1 MIAEREDI
9 SSNSMKKKPQTIYSI
24 ATKIGGPGLGIVSY
38 NTVKALLNAGYLKK
52 AVCYGNKSD
61 IDRGKVLALPGN
73 PAKLLFFLP
82 RNYYRPLRK
91 GFLDY
96 LTSKL
101 ILKKGCDVFQ
111 GWSSQALRSIKA
123 AKKIG
128 ATAIVD
134 SGSNHRFFR
143 EEVLNEEY
151 RRFGIEIRKDPEYV
165 RRAVLEELD
174 LADHIFVVTDF
185 AKETYVRA
193 GIDGRKVSVLGRG
206 ADLARFSPGE
216 KKDNVFRVLFAGR
229 IGIRKGVQYL
239 LEAWKG
245 LDLKDAEL
253 ILMGNIDDN
262 FKPVISRYA
271 DLENV
276 VFTGFLR
283 NPEEMFR
290 KSSVFVFP
298 SLEEGGAKV
307 TYEAMASSLPLIA
320 TENSGSVMRDGIDGF
335 LVPIRDSESIRRKI
349 VYFYKNQDEAR
360 AMGANALE
368 NVRQH
373 TWQHYRE
380 NVVKAYR
387 EIFGI

>member
-1 MIAEREDI
+1 MT
-9 SSNSMKKKPQTIYSI
+9 KCPQTIYSI

-38 NTVKALLNAGYLKK
+38 NTAKALLDAGYLKK

-61 IDRGKVLALPGN
+61 IDRGKVLSLPGN

-96 LTSKL
+96 VTSKL

-111 GWSSQALRSIKA
+111 GWNSQALRSIKA

-128 ATAIVD
+128 AAAIVD

-143 EEVLNEEY
+143 EELLEEEY
-151 RRFGIEIRKDPEYV
+151 RRFGLEISRDPEYA
-165 RRAVLEELD
+165 RRSVLEELD

-193 GIDGRKVSVLGRG
+193 GIDAGKISVLGRG
-206 ADLARFSPGE
+206 ADLARFSPGAE
-216 KKDNVFRVLFAGR
+216 KDNVFRVLFAGR

-239 LEAWKG
+239 LDAWKG
-245 LDLKDAEL
+245 LDLKNAEL
-253 ILMGNIDDN
+253 VLMGSVDHN
-262 FKPVISRYA
+262 FRNMVSHYS
-271 DLENV
+271 DLGNV
-276 VFTGFLR
+276 VFTGFLK
-283 NPEEMFR
+283 NPEA
-290 KSSVFVFP
+290 VFKKASIFAFP

-307 TYEAMASSLPLIA
+307 TYEAMASGLPLIA

-335 LVPIRDSESIRRKI
+335 LVPIRDSRALGEKIR
-349 VYFYKNQDEAR
+349 YFYENR
-360 AMGANALE
+360 AEIKRMGINAAE
-368 NVRQH
+368 QVKQY
-373 TWQHYRE
+373 TWQRYQGRLIDTYRRLF
-380 NVVKAYR
+380 AL
-387 EIFGI
+387 

>member
-1 MIAEREDI
+1 
-9 SSNSMKKKPQTIYSI
+9 
-24 ATKIGGPGLGIVSY
+24 
-38 NTVKALLNAGYLKK
+38 
-52 AVCYGNKSD
+52 
-61 IDRGKVLALPGN
+61 
-73 PAKLLFFLP
+73 
-82 RNYYRPLRK
+82 LRK

-245 LDLKDAEL
+245 LTKNAEL
-253 ILMGNIDDN
+253 VLLGNVDPN
-262 FKPVISRYA
+262 FMPVAARYS
-271 DLENV
+271 DLGNV
-276 VFTGFLR
+276 VFGGFLR

-307 TYEAMASSLPLIA
+307 TYEAMASGLPLIA

-335 LVPIRDSESIRRKI
+335 S
-349 VYFYKNQDEAR
+349 
-360 AMGANALE
+360 
-368 NVRQH
+368 
-373 TWQHYRE
+373 
-380 NVVKAYR
+380 
-387 EIFGI
+387 

>member
-1 MIAEREDI
+1 V
-9 SSNSMKKKPQTIYSI
+9 KVIYSI
-24 ATKIGGPGLGIVSY
+24 ATRIGGPGLGIVSY
-38 NTVKALLNAGYLKK
+38 NTVKALLHAGYLKK

-61 IDRGKVLALPGN
+61 IDRDKVLALPGN

-96 LTSKL
+96 VTSKL

-128 ATAIVD
+128 AAAIVD

-143 EEVLNEEY
+143 EELLNEEY
-151 RRFGIEIRKDPEYV
+151 RRFGLEISKDPEYV
-165 RRAVLEELD
+165 RRSVLEELD

-185 AKETYVRA
+185 AKETYERA
-193 GIDGRKVSVLGRG
+193 GIDGRKICVLGRG
-206 ADLARFSPGE
+206 ADLARFSPGDE
-216 KKDNVFRVLFAGR
+216 KDNVFRVLFAGR

-245 LDLKDAEL
+245 LDLKNAEL
-253 ILMGNIDDN
+253 VLLGSVDHN
-262 FKPVISRYA
+262 FRSVVSQYS
-271 DLENV
+271 DLRNV
-276 VFTGFLR
+276 VFTGFLK
-283 NPEEMFR
+283 NPEAVYKKASIFA
-290 KSSVFVFP
+290 FP

-307 TYEAMASSLPLIA
+307 TYEAMASGLPLIA

-335 LVPIRDSESIRRKI
+335 LVPIRDSKALGEKILYFYEQREEIRR
-349 VYFYKNQDEAR
+349 
-360 AMGANALE
+360 MGANADEQVKQYSWERYQERLID
-368 NVRQH
+368 
-373 TWQHYRE
+373 TYRSLF
-380 NVVKAYR
+380 AL
-387 EIFGI
+387 

>member
-1 MIAEREDI
+1 
-9 SSNSMKKKPQTIYSI
+9 MKVIYSI
-24 ATKIGGPGLGIVSY
+24 ATRIGGPGLGIVSY
-38 NTVKALLNAGYLKK
+38 NTVKALLHAGYLKK

-61 IDRGKVLALPGN
+61 IDRDKVLALPGN

-96 LTSKL
+96 VTSKL

-128 ATAIVD
+128 AAAIVD

-143 EEVLNEEY
+143 EELLIEEY
-151 RRFGIEIRKDPEYV
+151 RRFGLEISKDPEYV
-165 RRAVLEELD
+165 RRSVLEELD

-185 AKETYVRA
+185 AKETYERA
-193 GIDGRKVSVLGRG
+193 GIDGRKICVLGRG
-206 ADLARFSPGE
+206 ADLARFSPGDE
-216 KKDNVFRVLFAGR
+216 KDNVFRVLFAGR

-245 LDLKDAEL
+245 LDLKNAEL
-253 ILMGNIDDN
+253 VLLGSVDHN
-262 FKPVISRYA
+262 FRSVVSQYS
-271 DLENV
+271 DLRNV
-276 VFTGFLR
+276 VFTGFLK
-283 NPEEMFR
+283 NPEAAYKKASIFA
-290 KSSVFVFP
+290 FP

-307 TYEAMASSLPLIA
+307 TYEAMSSGLPLIA

-335 LVPIRDSESIRRKI
+335 LVPIRDSKALGEKILYFYEQREEIRR
-349 VYFYKNQDEAR
+349 
-360 AMGANALE
+360 MGANAVEQVKQYSWERYQERLID
-368 NVRQH
+368 
-373 TWQHYRE
+373 TYRSLF
-380 NVVKAYR
+380 AL
-387 EIFGI
+387 

>member
-1 MIAEREDI
+1 
-9 SSNSMKKKPQTIYSI
+9 MKVIYSI
-24 ATKIGGPGLGIVSY
+24 ATRIGGPGLGIVSY
-38 NTVKALLNAGYLKK
+38 NTVKALLHAGYLKK

-61 IDRGKVLALPGN
+61 IDRDKVLALPGN

-96 LTSKL
+96 VTSKL

-128 ATAIVD
+128 AAAIVD

-143 EEVLNEEY
+143 EELLIEEY
-151 RRFGIEIRKDPEYV
+151 RRFGLEISKDPEYV
-165 RRAVLEELD
+165 RRSVLEELD

-185 AKETYVRA
+185 AKETYERA
-193 GIDGRKVSVLGRG
+193 GIDGRKICVLGRG
-206 ADLARFSPGE
+206 ADLARFSPGDE
-216 KKDNVFRVLFAGR
+216 KDNVFRVLFAGR

-245 LDLKDAEL
+245 LDLKNAEL
-253 ILMGNIDDN
+253 VLLGSVDQN
-262 FKPVISRYA
+262 FRSVVSHYS
-271 DLENV
+271 DLKNV
-276 VFTGFLR
+276 VFTGFLK
-283 NPEEMFR
+283 NPEAVYKKASIFA
-290 KSSVFVFP
+290 FP

-307 TYEAMASSLPLIA
+307 TYEAMSSGLPLIA

-335 LVPIRDSESIRRKI
+335 LVPIRDSKALGEKILYFYEQREEIRR
-349 VYFYKNQDEAR
+349 
-360 AMGANALE
+360 MGANAVEQVKQYSWERYQERLID
-368 NVRQH
+368 
-373 TWQHYRE
+373 TYRSLF
-380 NVVKAYR
+380 AL
-387 EIFGI
+387 